1 MATVTI
7 DANTPTNSQETI
19 TVMAG
24 GQNPSGFLPVA
35 TGSDPNQQ
43 ATAQATV
50 IQAPKP
56 TIVWGQGQSACQSA
70 TQVPA
75 TVVAGQQIAFTACIP
90 QLPAG
95 AQVQSESWTPSAPQG
110 TAVAGY
116 SITYDGN
123 NVATSAQVQTIS
135 ATTCGTGAFCT
146 YSPFYWVD
154 SGNSRQISFSY
165 TLTNGS
171 SNSASVSFNVDGPT
185 GLNVVNQPSMA
196 PAIVFNKAY
205 SLPGIGNFNAPTLE
219 LGDGGASGNAA
230 AAGIFLQVQASPA
243 PHLPAA
249 RGTNSSYLWVQ
260 LISVDR
266 ITRRLKPSGS
276 SETCKPN
283 GFYPGA
289 GNPNPAAPE
298 LDAVYPYIPGT
309 VFGDSPSIPLVGYDQ
324 TTHTNVS
331 VYSEWAQMF
340 QATAYLLWD
349 PALPSGCVPATST
362 PAGAATPSQCS
373 GSIPVPIGYVQ
384 WTFSGDAVDT
394 LSTALGDNGTSW
406 KLCCGLPQPGTS
418 TASNFQPTTAHP
430 QWQAVVPTFAT
441 LPTYMKCQ

>member
-1 MATVTI
+1 MCIRDSSSCDSTIMATVTI

-205 SLPGIGNFNAPTLE
+205 SLRESVTSMLPPLNLETGAP
-219 LGDGGASGNAA
+219 
-230 AAGIFLQVQASPA
+230 V
-243 PHLPAA
+243 
-249 RGTNSSYLWVQ
+249 
-260 LISVDR
+260 
-266 ITRRLKPSGS
+266 
-276 SETCKPN
+276 
-283 GFYPGA
+283 
-289 GNPNPAAPE
+289 
-298 LDAVYPYIPGT
+298 
-309 VFGDSPSIPLVGYDQ
+309 
-324 TTHTNVS
+324 
-331 VYSEWAQMF
+331 
-340 QATAYLLWD
+340 
-349 PALPSGCVPATST
+349 
-362 PAGAATPSQCS
+362 ATPL
-373 GSIPVPIGYVQ
+373 PPAFFFRFKPLRHL
-384 WTFSGDAVDT
+384 TFLRLVVR
-394 LSTALGDNGTSW
+394 
-406 KLCCGLPQPGTS
+406 
-418 TASNFQPTTAHP
+418 TAHISG
-430 QWQAVVPTFAT
+430 FS
-441 LPTYMKCQ
+441 